1 MVIAALPLFIVQH
14 GDETSFLDIWSQ
26 GQRCSSSRSSHSVT
40 MATVDNQLG
49 DTQLY
54 PDQPGAG
61 ECTPRKKE
69 AVDQDA
75 VAETVEVKDSQDGLP
90 PAEAAGGE
98 EQPDQEAEDP
108 AEEVQSAEEAAPS
121 AESAASGLAGQEPM
135 PVEQFDW
142 STLRKLPANYCG
154 SCRMPVEADP
164 TKRIMKKGHATLS
177 CKKCHNVTTM
187 LYKRTNLQTVG
198 FKDIPPAQAWVLQ
211 NAFAKVSVF

>member
-1 MVIAALPLFIVQH
+1 
-14 GDETSFLDIWSQ
+14 
-26 GQRCSSSRSSHSVT
+26 
-40 MATVDNQLG
+40 MAIVDNQLG

-75 VAETVEVKDSQDGLP
+75 VPETVEVKDSQDGLP
-90 PAEAAGGE
+90 PAEAAEGGGE
-98 EQPDQEAEDP
+98 EQPDQEAEEP
-108 AEEVQSAEEAAPS
+108 AEEVQPAEEAAPS
-121 AESAASGLAGQEPM
+121 APSAASGLAGQEPM

-142 STLRKLPANYCG
+142 STLKKLPANYCG

-164 TKRIMKKGHATLS
+164 TKRVTKKGHATLS
-177 CKKCHNVTTM
+177 CKTCHNVTSM
-187 LYKRTNLQTVG
+187 LYKRINMQTVG

-211 NAFAKVSVF
+211 NAFAKVSVFQKGHKWFETKGFKTAID